1 MRKLLLCVLA
11 AIMLV
16 ACGKD
21 DFSFNV
27 KEEIKNPYAVTP
39 EEAVQL
45 LQTVIGDE
53 TTRSVSI
60 SDVQTLTKGNFTQTT
75 RSGADDEV
83 IYIVDIEGG
92 GSAIMGADKRMEPIY
107 AVLDNTKITAEQL
120 VGATTRSESEG
131 EDIEDYVLGLLNN
144 AILSDIQEVETAGVE
159 MPLIPRDQTWS
170 VTNITARQ
178 TPLLN
183 TKWHQGYPYNTQC
196 PPINGQE
203 SKAGCGPI
211 AAAQII
217 YYNRFPYSILGHTC
231 NWNLISAFEYG
242 QGDYQHPLEIEEIA
256 TFVYKIGLAMGVT
269 YREIDS
275 TLGTTNTSQQA
286 ESFFNSIGY
295 SDVSLIDY
303 SLPQVIDMVYNKQLP
318 VYMLG
323 HYYDANNPLTVY
335 PGHDWVIDGCNVYTI
350 DYWVRHYTDAINYT
364 EYIESTVNYNLVH
377 CNYGNA
383 GLCDGY
389 YTNHIFDT
397 TSILTSDRID
407 SENGDV
413 QHQGS
418 YYYDKILQLITYSL
432 D

>member
-120 VGATTRSESEG
+120 VGAATRSESEG

-144 AILSDIQEVETAGVE
+144 AIQSDIQEVETAGVE

-170 VTNITARQ
+170 VTTVIAEQ
-178 TPLLN
+178 DSLLN
-183 TKWHQGYPYNTQC
+183 TKWQQGFPFNNECPLKSDNT
-196 PPINGQE
+196 I
-203 SKAGCGPI
+203 SFAGCGPI
-211 AAAQII
+211 ALAQII
-217 YYNRFPYSILGHTC
+217 YYNRYPNTFYGEQF
-231 NWNLISAFEYG
+231 NWNLISAFEGNYDIVNTSIHEINEVARFVAHI
-242 QGDYQHPLEIEEIA
+242 GDKANANYLEDYPGA
-256 TFVYKIGLAMGVT
+256 DTLLAMVDAAQFL
-269 YREIDS
+269 Y
-275 TLGTTNTSQQA
+275 N
-286 ESFFNSIGY
+286 IGY
-295 SDVSLIDY
+295 SNVNSFIRNFKKLKNI
-303 SLPQVIDMVYNKQLP
+303 S
-318 VYMLG
+318 
-323 HYYDANNPLTVY
+323 
-335 PGHDWVIDGCNVYTI
+335 PG
-350 DYWVRHYTDAINYT
+350 
-364 EYIESTVNYNLVH
+364 EYKNL
-377 CNYGNA
+377 
-383 GLCDGY
+383 
-389 YTNHIFDT
+389 
-397 TSILTSDRID
+397 
-407 SENGDV
+407 
-413 QHQGS
+413 Q
-418 YYYDKILQLITYSL
+418 
-432 D
+432 